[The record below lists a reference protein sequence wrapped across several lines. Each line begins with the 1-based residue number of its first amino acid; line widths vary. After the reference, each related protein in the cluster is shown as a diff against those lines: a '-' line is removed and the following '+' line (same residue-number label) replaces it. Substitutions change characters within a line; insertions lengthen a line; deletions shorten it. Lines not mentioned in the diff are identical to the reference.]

1 MNKNKIFKFLS
12 TVIPFLLFLTIF
24 AVNIAPT
31 KAEDSELLHLV
42 VLADISGSL
51 DTEDTDNLQRLI
63 TKIPRYLNNEKLQA
77 SKISVIA
84 FASEAVQVCDT
95 STISEIEL
103 NSTAYV
109 TCLEQIQSTKRANP
123 NIDKRAKDVGIN
135 TNQVKAFEKGLEITS
150 VDSENYIPVFLLL
163 TDGALDPI
171 DTGPLSKEAEDEF
184 ERGFIDVRPQ
194 MQDENVQLFIFGF
207 GNAKLEGLTKW
218 ESFSAQ
224 RRACQEEAPER
235 TYPSEGDIFPLLI
248 SINTAMNQV
257 TCGESKPLITI
268 KPGEPKE
275 YYVSDLVE
283 RLNIKV
289 DLKGTSG
296 IEAEVTDPAG
306 NLLSSDYET
315 SSEGEC
321 VDAYI
326 ICYEINNPMPGN
338 WTLSSSL
345 FSSEATTTSIIVADI
360 ASYGTFS
367 ISTDCEINTFRN
379 GFENCTFQLI
389 PIRQDAKDLN
399 KAITSLSFDFVIDN
413 FNVQERGSFFKD
425 SLSIQLFRNLELG
438 SGSLSIEIKP
448 IYSEFEFAEDF
459 KWLQYIENDNADFV
473 LEPLV
478 TETTVI
484 QEEPTEVI
492 EEVEENE
499 IPWLLIA
506 LIILLALILG
516 YLTSRKRDLPSG
528 TLSYGMKNSSNLSNL
543 VIYGGTIKEYF
554 EVSKSDNGIEVS
566 EGDSSSVN
574 LITLESLDRRGLIFW
589 DDKPA
594 QNFQLKFEEQV
605 EKSVDEVEIVIY
617 DEYIVKFTPD
627 ESDDEFGSF
636 DDEDEDD
643 FKDFG

>member
-1 MNKNKIFKFLS
+1 MSKNKLFNYLS
-12 TVIPFLLFLTIF
+12 TILVITVFFTIF
-24 AVNIAPT
+24 TINTVPT

-51 DTEDTDNLQRLI
+51 DTEDTENLQRLI
-63 TKIPRYLNNEKLQA
+63 TKIPRFLNNEKLQA

-95 STISEIEL
+95 STISKIEL

-109 TCLEQIQSTKRANP
+109 TCLEQIQSTKKATNP
-123 NIDKRAKDVGIN
+123 NFDKRAKGVGIN

-163 TDGALDPI
+163 TDGSLDPI
-171 DTGPLSKEAEDEF
+171 DSGPLSKEAEDEF

-207 GNAKLEGLTKW
+207 GKAKLEGLTKW

-283 RLNIKV
+283 RLNIKI

-296 IEAEVTDPAG
+296 IEAVVTDPVG
-306 NLLSSDYET
+306 NLLSNDYAI

-321 VDAYI
+321 INAYI
-326 ICYEINNPMPGN
+326 VCYEITNPMSGN

-360 ASYGTFS
+360 TLYGTFS
-367 ISTDCEINTFRN
+367 ISTNCEINTFKN
-379 GFENCTFQLI
+379 GFENCTFQLF
-389 PIRQDAKDLN
+389 PTRQDAKDLN
-399 KAITSLSFDFVIDN
+399 KAIDSLSFDFVIDD

-425 SLSIQLFRNLELG
+425 SLSIQLFRNIELG

-448 IYSEFEFAEDF
+448 IYS
-459 KWLQYIENDNADFV
+459 I
-473 LEPLV
+473 
-478 TETTVI
+478 
-484 QEEPTEVI
+484 
-492 EEVEENE
+492 
-499 IPWLLIA
+499 
-506 LIILLALILG
+506 
-516 YLTSRKRDLPSG
+516 
-528 TLSYGMKNSSNLSNL
+528 
-543 VIYGGTIKEYF
+543 
-554 EVSKSDNGIEVS
+554 
-566 EGDSSSVN
+566 
-574 LITLESLDRRGLIFW
+574 
-589 DDKPA
+589 
-594 QNFQLKFEEQV
+594 
-605 EKSVDEVEIVIY
+605 
-617 DEYIVKFTPD
+617 
-627 ESDDEFGSF
+627 
-636 DDEDEDD
+636 
-643 FKDFG
+643 

>member
-1 MNKNKIFKFLS
+1 MNKNKLNKYLS
-12 TVIPFLLFLTIF
+12 TILALTVFFTIF
-24 AVNIAPT
+24 TVNTVPT

-51 DTEDTDNLQRLI
+51 ETSDTENLQRLI
-63 TKIPRYLNNEKLQA
+63 TRIPRFLDNEKLQA

-84 FASEAVQVCDT
+84 FASEAVQVCNT

-103 NSTAYV
+103 NSSAYV
-109 TCLEQIQSTKRANP
+109 ECLEQIQASKRNNP
-123 NIDKRAKDVGIN
+123 NIDKRAKNVGID

-163 TDGALDPI
+163 TDGAIDPLG
-171 DTGPLSKEAEDEF
+171 TGPNSVDAENEF
-184 ERGFIDVRPQ
+184 ERGFLDVRPQ
-194 MQDENVQLFIFGF
+194 MQQENVQLFIFGF
-207 GNAKLEGLTKW
+207 GDAKLEDLTKW

-257 TCGESKPLITI
+257 TCGESKALITI
-268 KPGEPKE
+268 QPGEPKD

-283 RLNIKV
+283 RLNIKI

-296 IEAEVTDPAG
+296 IEAVVTDPEG
-306 NLLSSDYET
+306 NLLSSDYAI

-321 VDAYI
+321 IDAYI
-326 ICYEINNPMPGN
+326 VCYEITNPMPGN

-345 FSSEATTTSIIVADI
+345 FSSDATTTSIIVADI
-360 ASYGTFS
+360 TLYGTFS
-367 ISTDCEINTFRN
+367 ISTNCEINTFKN

-389 PIRQDAKDLN
+389 PTRQGANDLN
-399 KAITSLSFDFVIDN
+399 KAVDSVSFDFVIDT
-413 FNVQERGSFFKD
+413 FNVKERGSFFKD
-425 SLSIQLFRNLELG
+425 SLSIQLFRNIELG
-438 SGSLSIEIKP
+438 SGSTSIQINP
-448 IYSEFEFAEDF
+448 IYSEFLFADDF
-459 KWLQYIENDNADFV
+459 KWLQYIQNEDADFL

-484 QEEPTEVI
+484 QEEPI
-492 EEVEENE
+492 EETEVEENE
-499 IPWLLIA
+499 IPWLLII
-506 LIILLALILG
+506 LIVLLGLIFG

-543 VIYGGTIKEYF
+543 VIYGGTVKEYF
-554 EVSKSDNGIEVS
+554 EVSKSDSGIEVS
-566 EGDSSSVN
+566 EGESSSVS
-574 LITLESLDRRGLIFW
+574 LLTLESLDRKGLKFW
-589 DDKPA
+589 DDRPS
-594 QNFQLKFEEQV
+594 QNFQLKFDEQV

-636 DDEDEDD
+636 DDDEDD
-643 FKDFG
+643 DFIDFE

>member
-1 MNKNKIFKFLS
+1 MRKNRFFKFL
-12 TVIPFLLFLTIF
+12 TKLIPFLIFLTIF
-24 AVNIAPT
+24 TVNLSPT

-63 TKIPRYLNNEKLQA
+63 TRIPRFLNTEKLQA
-77 SKISVIA
+77 SRISVIA

-95 STISEIEL
+95 STISEVEL

-109 TCLEQIQSTKRANP
+109 TCLEQIQSIKRANP

-150 VDSENYIPVFLLL
+150 VDTENYIPVFLLL
-163 TDGALDPI
+163 TDGALDPT
-171 DTGPLSKEAEDEF
+171 DSGPLSKEAEDEF
-184 ERGFIDVRPQ
+184 ERGFLDVRPQ

-207 GNAKLEGLTKW
+207 GDAKLEDLTKW

-248 SINTAMNQV
+248 SINAAMNQV
-257 TCGESKPLITI
+257 TCGESKALITI

-296 IEAEVTDPAG
+296 IEAVVTDPQG
-306 NLLSSDYET
+306 NILSNDYEIDT
-315 SSEGEC
+315 DGEC

-326 ICYEINNPMPGN
+326 ICYEIVNPISGN
-338 WTLSSSL
+338 WILSSSL

-360 ASYGTFS
+360 TLYGTFS
-367 ISTDCEINTFRN
+367 ISTNCEINTFKN

-389 PIRQDAKDLN
+389 PTRQGANDLN
-399 KAITSLSFDFVIDN
+399 EAVDSVSFDFVIDN
-413 FNVQERGSFFKD
+413 FNVKERGSFFKD
-425 SLSIQLFRNLELG
+425 SLSIQLFRNTDLG
-438 SGSLSIEIKP
+438 SGPTSIQINP
-448 IYSEFEFAEDF
+448 IYSEFLFADGF
-459 KWLQYIENDNADFV
+459 KWLQYIQNEDADFV

-484 QEEPTEVI
+484 QEEPI
-492 EEVEENE
+492 EETEVEENE
-499 IPWLLIA
+499 IPWLLII
-506 LIILLALILG
+506 LIVLLGLILG
-516 YLTSRKRDLPSG
+516 YLTSRKRDLPPG
-528 TLSYGMKNSSNLSNL
+528 ALSYGMKNSSNLSNL
-543 VIYGGTIKEYF
+543 VIYGGTVKEYF
-554 EVSKSDNGIEVS
+554 DVSKSDRGIEIS
-566 EGDSSSVN
+566 EGDSSSVSV
-574 LITLESLDRRGLIFW
+574 LSLESLDRRGLKFW
-589 DDKPA
+589 EDKPA

-605 EKSVDEVEIVIY
+605 EKSVDEVEIIIY
-617 DEYIVKFTPD
+617 DEYIAKFIPD
-627 ESDDEFGSF
+627 EIEDDFGIY
-636 DDEDEDD
+636 DDEDDG
-643 FKDFG
+643 FGNFD

>member
-1 MNKNKIFKFLS
+1 MNNNKLFKYLS
-12 TVIPFLLFLTIF
+12 KILPLTVFFTIF
-24 AVNIAPT
+24 TANTLPT

-51 DTEDTDNLQRLI
+51 DTEDTENLQRLI
-63 TKIPRYLNNEKLQA
+63 TRIPRFLDNEKLQA

-95 STISEIEL
+95 STISEIVL

-109 TCLEQIQSTKRANP
+109 TCLEQIQSIKRANP

-150 VDSENYIPVFLLL
+150 VDPENYIPVFLLL

-171 DTGPLSKEAEDEF
+171 DSGPNSKEAEDEF
-184 ERGFIDVRPQ
+184 ERGFVDVRPQ
-194 MQDENVQLFIFGF
+194 MQQENIQLFIFGF
-207 GNAKLEGLTKW
+207 GDAKLEDLTKW

-268 KPGEPKE
+268 QPGEPKE

-283 RLNIKV
+283 RLNIKI

-296 IEAEVTDPAG
+296 IEAVVTDPEG
-306 NLLSSDYET
+306 NLLSSDYEI

-321 VDAYI
+321 IDAYI
-326 ICYEINNPMPGN
+326 VCYEITNPMTGN

-360 ASYGTFS
+360 TLYGTFS
-367 ISTDCEINTFRN
+367 VSTNCEINTFKN

-389 PIRQDAKDLN
+389 PTRQDAKDLN
-399 KAITSLSFDFVIDN
+399 KAIDSLSFDFVIDN

-448 IYSEFEFAEDF
+448 IYSELEFAEDF
-459 KWLQYIENDNADFV
+459 KWLQYIQNDNADFV

-478 TETTVI
+478 TETTVA
-484 QEEPTEVI
+484 QEEPI

-506 LIILLALILG
+506 LIILLTLILG

-528 TLSYGMKNSSNLSNL
+528 TLSYGMKNSSNSSNL
-543 VIYGGTIKEYF
+543 VIYGGAIKEYF
-554 EVSKSDNGIEVS
+554 EASKSDSGIEVS
-566 EGDSSSVN
+566 EGESSSVS
-574 LITLESLDRRGLIFW
+574 LLTLESLDRRGLKFW
-589 DDKPA
+589 EDKPA

-617 DEYIVKFTPD
+617 DEYIVKFIPD

-636 DDEDEDD
+636 DDDDEDD
-643 FKDFG
+643 FIDFE